1 MNVPRDEDLHMLQST
16 SEWHLT
22 ERLCRLL
29 HSKVLN
35 INRNSVS
42 FLKKKS
48 PNLYVFE
55 REKNQASVA
64 WKTNSNCYKH
74 HECQV
79 AISSFSRHTIKCNN
93 SFIAV
98 HSKVL
103 KVTSIHHVV
112 CCTFSDIQL
121 MIHRDPSLY
130 FYLKSVSSAHPCVCL
145 EHTPGER

>member
-1 MNVPRDEDLHMLQST
+1 MNAPRDEDLHMLQST

-22 ERLCRLL
+22 ETFCRLF
-29 HSKVLN
+29 HNKVLN
-35 INRNSVS
+35 MNPNSVS
-42 FLKKKS
+42 FKKKKVQTS
-48 PNLYVFE
+48 ICLKGKNLHGRQMVT
-55 REKNQASVA
+55 A
-64 WKTNSNCYKH
+64 KH

-93 SFIAV
+93 SFTAV

-112 CCTFSDIQL
+112 CCKFSDIQL

-130 FYLKSVSSAHPCVCL
+130 LYLKSVSSAHPCVCL